1 MISLPKNISRE
12 AIIKSVLDRDSYHIM
27 SFEISLFSFFSW
39 KLNFTRI
46 EHNVNMGLIEVLYL
60 VK

>member
-12 AIIKSVLDRDSYHIM
+12 AIIKSVLDGDSYHIM

-46 EHNVNMGLIEVLYL
+46 GHKVNMGLIEVLYL